1 VGLKSCG
8 VDLRGVFFTGS
19 GIEETHT
26 GRFEAR
32 ICTARHEDC
41 SKKVIELLLKE
52 LKVTFLWHE
61 TVPDLQTFHN
71 LDDDARQEIMD
82 DAQRHGVLLSKSE
95 QGKHLSKHQHLTE
108 KSCFLIAKRSAIPA
122 FCIE

>member
-1 VGLKSCG
+1 M
-8 VDLRGVFFTGS
+8 DLRDAFFTGS
-19 GIEETHT
+19 AMEETRT
-26 GRFEAR
+26 GRFEAQ

-41 SKKVIELLLKE
+41 SKKVIALLLKE

-71 LDDDARQEIMD
+71 LDDDTRQGIMD

-95 QGKHLSKHQHLTE
+95 KGRHLS
-108 KSCFLIAKRSAIPA
+108 
-122 FCIE
+122 